1 MTFNI
6 SELLYNS
13 RTRDLMSGAAVAEA
27 DANTQDG
34 MKAEDEDKLVIVRQ
48 DVKLALVVHAPKG
61 LRTPETYV
69 YPFRNEDDSV
79 SVFQIGNRCETDY
92 DYAVKVATRLH
103 FLEKLGVPLLPILV
117 KFQESQNKSLGDYLN
132 ERRDIKE
139 KALYTYRKESAK
151 LTINDIRYDSSLWC
165 EPAKPTDKGIDLKS
179 VFNTTAFL
187 SLGRLKSDEQ
197 SVNDKELTQGQGV
210 EKETLYG

>member
-6 SELLYNS
+6 SELLFNS
-13 RTRDLMSGAAVAEA
+13 RIRDLMSGAAVAEA

-48 DVKLALVVHAPKG
+48 DVKLTLVVHAPKG
-61 LRTPETYV
+61 LRTPGTYV

-151 LTINDIRYDSSLWC
+151 LTINDIRYDSSLW
-165 EPAKPTDKGIDLKS
+165 
-179 VFNTTAFL
+179 
-187 SLGRLKSDEQ
+187 
-197 SVNDKELTQGQGV
+197 
-210 EKETLYG
+210 